1 MVRLWMEIEKS
12 MKIAFFTDS
21 YYPQLNG
28 VTISVANFAEEL
40 RKNGHTVYICAP
52 EMKHRPKEKDENI
65 INLPSVKIL
74 SSYPPIL
81 MPLPTSYKGYR
92 QIVGLDFDIVHAH
105 GNGPFSLLGYQVAKM
120 KQVPFTLTFHSM
132 FSKYTHYFFNGKVV
146 KPKMVET
153 YLRIFANICDA
164 IITPSEK
171 MKKELQAYGV
181 KKPIDVIPNFVY
193 QKQFNKK
200 NTNYLHKKF
209 NIPIKDPIILTVG
222 RVGKEKNFEFLI
234 SMFNELVKINQSCH
248 LVIAGEGP
256 EKKHLQ
262 TLAEKLKINKR
273 VHFPGKIS
281 VNKIPEIYA
290 DAHLFAFSSY
300 TEVHPMVTLEA
311 IAAGLPVVVGEDGAF
326 DGAAVDGY
334 NGFRSPLDE
343 KIFAEKINL
352 ILTDQKLRDKFSENS
367 KKLIEKNFSPENII
381 DDLVLLYKKTIA
393 DQKAKTNSISNL
405 NKVALLKLRRTAQV
419 FVKIFNY

>member
-1 MVRLWMEIEKS
+1 

-28 VTISVANFAEEL
+28 VTISVANFAKEL

-52 EMKHRPKEKDENI
+52 QTKQRQKEQDKDI

-92 QIVGLDFDIVHAH
+92 QIVSIDFDLVHAH

-120 KQVPFTLTFHSM
+120 KQIPFALTFHSM

-171 MKKELQAYGV
+171 MKKELQVYGV
-181 KKPIDVIPNFVY
+181 KKPISVIPNFVY
-193 QKQFNKK
+193 QQQFNKK
-200 NTNYLHKKF
+200 NTHYLHKKF
-209 NIPIKDPIILTVG
+209 NIPLQEPIILTVG

-234 SMFNELVKINQSCH
+234 SMFKELTKINKTCH

-256 EKKHLQ
+256 EKKQLQ
-262 TLAEKLKINKR
+262 KLAEKLEISKR
-273 VHFPGKIS
+273 VHFPGRVSTAKMPD
-281 VNKIPEIYA
+281 VYA
-290 DAHLFAFSSY
+290 DAYLFAFSSH

-311 IAAGLPVVVGEDGAF
+311 IAAGLPVVVGQDEAF

-334 NGFRSPLDE
+334 NGFRAPLKE
-343 KIFAEKINL
+343 KVFAEKIHK
-352 ILTDQKLRDKFSENS
+352 ILQDQKLRETFSENS
-367 KKLIEKNFSPENII
+367 KKLIEKNFSPQHVVNDLI
-381 DDLVLLYKKTIA
+381 DLYKKTIN
-393 DQKAKTNSISNL
+393 DQKVKTKSLSDL
-405 NKVALLKLRRTAQV
+405 NKVALLKLRKTARV
-419 FVKIFNY
+419 FIKIFSY